1 MKRDIVDFIAKC
13 PNYQQVKYEHQRRGG
28 ILQRMP
34 IPEWKWER
42 IAMDFVVG
50 LPRTMGKYDS
60 IWVIVDRLTKSAN
73 FIPVKVTYN
82 AEKLA
87 KIYISEI
94 VRLHGV
100 PLSIISDRGTQF
112 TSKFWKTLH
121 AELGTRLDL
130 STAFHPQTDGQSER
144 TIQVL
149 EDMLRAC
156 VIEFGGHWD
165 NFLPLAEFSYNNSY
179 HSSIDMAPFEALYG
193 RRCRSPIG

>member
-1 MKRDIVDFIAKC
+1 MII
-13 PNYQQVKYEHQRRGG
+13 
-28 ILQRMP
+28 
-34 IPEWKWER
+34 
-42 IAMDFVVG
+42 
-50 LPRTMGKYDS
+50 
-60 IWVIVDRLTKSAN
+60 DRLTKSAH

-100 PLSIISDRGTQF
+100 PLSILSDRGTQF
-112 TSKFWKTLH
+112 TSMFLRTFYAK
-121 AELGTRLDL
+121 LGTRLDL

-149 EDMLRAC
+149 EDMFRAC

-165 NFLPLAEFSYNNSY
+165 N
-179 HSSIDMAPFEALYG
+179 
-193 RRCRSPIG
+193 

>member
-1 MKRDIVDFIAKC
+1 M
-13 PNYQQVKYEHQRRGG
+13 
-28 ILQRMP
+28 
-34 IPEWKWER
+34 
-42 IAMDFVVG
+42 
-50 LPRTMGKYDS
+50 
-60 IWVIVDRLTKSAN
+60 
-73 FIPVKVTYN
+73 TYN

-100 PLSIISDRGTQF
+100 PLSIISDRGMQF

-165 NFLPLAEFSYNNSY
+165 SFLTLAEFSYNNSY

-193 RRCRSPIG
+193 RRCRSPIGWFDAFEVRSWGTDLLRESLDKVKSIQEKLLAAQSR

>member
-1 MKRDIVDFIAKC
+1 M
-13 PNYQQVKYEHQRRGG
+13 
-28 ILQRMP
+28 
-34 IPEWKWER
+34 
-42 IAMDFVVG
+42 
-50 LPRTMGKYDS
+50 
-60 IWVIVDRLTKSAN
+60 
-73 FIPVKVTYN
+73 TYN

-87 KIYISEI
+87 MLYISEI

-112 TSKFWKTLH
+112 TSMFWRTLH

-156 VIEFGGHWD
+156 VIEFGGHWN

-179 HSSIDMAPFEALYG
+179 HSSIDMAPFEELYG
-193 RRCRSPIG
+193 RRCRSPIGWFDAFEVRP